1 LLDEAS
7 AGAEA
12 LYMAY
17 NLHEGERVKFFVDEK
32 VFVTT
37 QAVVQTKARNLGIEI
52 VKGKY
57 EDFLQKHNPSEFFGV
72 LVQSP
77 DVNGILHDF
86 TELFKKLSETKTIK
100 VVASDLLALT
110 ITKPPGEMGADI
122 CFGSAQRFGIPMGY
136 GGPYA
141 GFFATKN
148 ISIDKK

>member
-1 LLDEAS
+1 
-7 AGAEA
+7 
-12 LYMAY
+12 M
-17 NLHEGERVKFFVDEK
+17 
-32 VFVTT
+32 
-37 QAVVQTKARNLGIEI
+37 
-52 VKGKY
+52 
-57 EDFLQKHNPSEFFGV
+57 
-72 LVQSP
+72 VQSP

>member
-1 LLDEAS
+1 
-7 AGAEA
+7 
-12 LYMAY
+12 
-17 NLHEGERVKFFVDEK
+17 
-32 VFVTT
+32 
-37 QAVVQTKARNLGIEI
+37 
-52 VKGKY
+52 
-57 EDFLQKHNPSEFFGV
+57 